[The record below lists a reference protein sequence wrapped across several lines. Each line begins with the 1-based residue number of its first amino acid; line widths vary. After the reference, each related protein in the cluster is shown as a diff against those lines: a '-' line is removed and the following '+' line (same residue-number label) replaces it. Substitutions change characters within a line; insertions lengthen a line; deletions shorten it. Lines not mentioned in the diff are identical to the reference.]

1 MALTEKEFYESS
13 AVIGDSNAPF
23 FAGHECVYITKEGLP
38 PLIHEDKKSFSFDLG
53 TPCFS
58 YYAGSTIYYFT
69 ENNLEEDSEK
79 ILSLVKDKKY
89 LFFIFGTNDC
99 VSKVEDNTNYIG
111 YATTL
116 NSYMEKVNNFIE
128 KNKEKTKIKKAII
141 LSPTK
146 VSPIIYTN
154 EHLIKVAKAYDVDLE
169 KRFLEFNVIANTI
182 NFTADYLFQ
191 NFSKYNNIYAI
202 PCNKVLSKS
211 DKEIKEHYTFDGIHL
226 NPHGVRVL
234 KKYIYTTLLEAGAL
248 DDN

>member
-1 MALTEKEFYESS
+1 MALSEWEFYDSI
-13 AVIGDSNAPF
+13 AVVGDSNAPF
-23 FAGHECVYITKEGLP
+23 FAGHECVYITESKLP

-58 YYAGSTIYYFT
+58 YYAGSTIHYFT
-69 ENNLEEDSEK
+69 ENNLEADFEM
-79 ILSLVKDKKY
+79 ILNVVKNKKY
-89 LFFIFGTNDC
+89 VFFIFGTNDC
-99 VSKVEDNTNYIG
+99 VSRVKDNTDYTQ
-111 YATTL
+111 YAITL
-116 NSYMEKVNNFIE
+116 NAYMYKINKFIE
-128 KNKEKTKIKKAII
+128 ENKKETNIKKAII

-146 VSPIIYTN
+146 VSPVMYTN
-154 EHLIKVAKAYDVDLE
+154 EHLIEVAKAYNTDLD
-169 KRFLEFNVIANTI
+169 KRFLELNVIANTI

-202 PCNKVLSKS
+202 PCNNILSKS

>member
-1 MALTEKEFYESS
+1 MALTEKEFYNSI

-23 FAGHECVYITKEGLP
+23 FAGHECIYITKEKLP

-69 ENNLEEDSEK
+69 QNNLEEDFEK
-79 ILSLVKDKKY
+79 ILNLVKNKEY
-89 LFFIFGTNDC
+89 IFFIFGTNDC
-99 VSKVEDNTNYIG
+99 VSQIKDNTDYTSYSII
-111 YATTL
+111 L

-146 VSPIIYTN
+146 VSSIMYTD
-154 EHLIKVAKAYDVDLE
+154 EHLIKVAKAYGVDLE
-169 KRFLEFNVIANTI
+169 NRFLELNVIANTI

-191 NFSKYNNIYAI
+191 NFNKYNNIYAL
-202 PCNKVLSKS
+202 PCNIVLSKS

-234 KKYIYTTLLEAGAL
+234 KKYVYTTLLEAGAL
-248 DDN
+248 NDN